1 VKPKSGVPLKNRTY
15 VLAHHA
21 NDSKLD
27 PIRDM
32 LPVWK
37 SCMAAIQYIQVQ
49 KIKSGEGINWL
60 TAEDVKRFHLPLS
73 ARQIKS
79 VTNQVNAALKAWRTK
94 TKKLFRKELFALK
107 KLSESER
114 DRLHDLNNTG
124 KWFTDPHAA
133 HIMDTVLK
141 TNPFPV
147 FRNVRTMVLDDTVCQ
162 DEQSSTSFDRWLR
175 VSTPTPRKV
184 VYIPLS
190 ESDYFT
196 SRDGEEASVTQ
207 VRINEDNS
215 VRFSRVK
222 QSPLAEKRAEGRV
235 ISLDWGLVSLF
246 TTDDGRRL
254 GVQSYERLKRLDAQ
268 LLALV
273 KELQKNKIPFKKSK
287 RYRNLNTRIS
297 ESVANEVNRIL
308 NKLVEE
314 DVAELVVESLDFR
327 SGGLSRKLN
336 RILSRAGRGAVRKKL
351 SSLSEDTG
359 VLITEVNPAYTSRE
373 CSGCGFASELNRR
386 TQKKFRCVFCGKTC
400 NADHNAAETI
410 GRRRSV
416 FDDGLLWRSK
426 EAVLAA
432 VDQRFRQRWGLEADS
447 VRQRHQRG
455 HSTATTDLL

>member
-1 VKPKSGVPLKNRTY
+1 MSSKRSVPLKNRTY
-15 VLAHHA
+15 VLDHHA
-21 NDSKLD
+21 NDSKID

-32 LPVWK
+32 LPAWK
-37 SCMAAIQYIQVQ
+37 SSMAAIQYIQIQ
-49 KIKSGEGINWL
+49 KIKSGDGINWL
-60 TAEDVKRFHLPLS
+60 TAEDVKRYHLPLS
-73 ARQIKS
+73 ARQLKS
-79 VTNQVNAALKAWRTK
+79 VTNQVNTALKSWRTK
-94 TKKLFRKELFALK
+94 TKKLFRAELKRSSLSKADAE
-107 KLSESER
+107 KLHE
-114 DRLHDLNNTG
+114 LNNTE
-124 KWFTDPHAA
+124 KWFTDPRGA
-133 HIMDTVLK
+133 HIMDAVLK

-147 FRNVRTMVLDDTVCQ
+147 FKNVRTMVLDNTVCQ
-162 DEQSSTSFDRWLR
+162 DEQSFTSFDRWLR
-175 VSTPTPRKV
+175 VSTLTPRKV

-222 QSPLAEKRAEGRV
+222 QSPLAEKRIEGRV
-235 ISLDWGLVSLF
+235 IALDWGLVNLF

-254 GVQSYERLKRLDAQ
+254 GVQSYTRLKRLDAQ
-268 LLALV
+268 LLELTKALQRNNI
-273 KELQKNKIPFKKSK
+273 KPRDSK
-287 RYRNLNTRIS
+287 RYRKLNKRIS
-297 ESVANEVNRIL
+297 DSVTNEVNRIL

-336 RILSRAGRGAVRKKL
+336 RILSRAGRGAVRRKL
-351 SSLSEDTG
+351 ASLSEDTG

-447 VRQRHQRG
+447 FRQRHKRG
-455 HSTATTDLL
+455 HSTASTAIL